1 MADPAKPTGS
11 GLRSRQAGT
20 TGLQKPET
28 HATLPLVRHVPTR
41 WNEGGTGK
49 ERSRGWADV
58 PPNPQQLKKLGPG
71 IVTQLQQLG
80 VKRLLSSDL
89 PRAAKTAEWL
99 GQEMD
104 VPVELT
110 RRLRTWD
117 TGDMAGKL
125 ERETIPQRKK
135 YMKYP
140 DTKPPGGEP
149 FEDFLARVEPELRR
163 WLRHNEQHPDEPA
176 AIVVHGH
183 MVLAAPAVLN
193 GGEVEP
199 EELDRLD
206 RDFPPGSVILVGK
219 SGDEIT
225 VKRIHPPPGA
235 PRPDEVSGH
244 PPKAEK
250 GEHDAE
256 GDSTDSDR
264 EPAGGRRGDR

>member
-1 MADPAKPTGS
+1 MADPADPS
-11 GLRSRQAGT
+11 GTRQEKGR
-20 TGLQKPET
+20 
-28 HATLPLVRHVPTR
+28 ATLPLVRHVATR

-58 PPNPQQLKKLGPG
+58 PPDPEQLKKLGPG
-71 IVTQLQQLG
+71 IVAELQQLG

-99 GQEMD
+99 GKEMD
-104 VPVELT
+104 VPVEAT

-149 FEDFLARVEPELRR
+149 FEDFLARVEPELRN
-163 WLRHNEQHPDEPA
+163 WLRHNEHHPDAPA

-225 VKRIHPPPGA
+225 LKRIHPPPEA
-235 PRPDEVSGH
+235 H
-244 PPKAEK
+244 PPRAEK
-250 GEHDAE
+250 GEDDEE
-256 GDSTDSDR
+256 GNSTDSDR
-264 EPAGGRRGDR
+264 EPAGGRRDDR